1 MHDVAYAIPAQASV
15 NVAFAKWNV
24 LFNYSKTLNSV
35 MLANAS
41 IKDSKYSNLNTTEN
55 LYF

>member
-1 MHDVAYAIPAQASV
+1 MHDVAYTIPAQASV

-24 LFNYSKTLNSV
+24 LFNYSKKL
-35 MLANAS
+35 LGS